1 MYSILAINVM
11 ALKGMLDAQ
20 GWEYLKKKKVVIFR
34 LGLD

>member
-20 GWEYLKKKKVVIFR
+20 GWEYLKKKGRHF
-34 LGLD
+34 

>member
-20 GWEYLKKKKVVIFR
+20 GWEYLKK
-34 LGLD
+34 GLD